1 MRSGLAGVV
10 VVDRTVI
17 VVMMACGLQVLSLVR
32 DVEHLSGRQPTTL
45 HSKAMQGQQHQ
56 QEYAQKATHETP
68 V

>member
-1 MRSGLAGVV
+1 
-10 VVDRTVI
+10 
-17 VVMMACGLQVLSLVR
+17 VMMACGLQVLSLVR